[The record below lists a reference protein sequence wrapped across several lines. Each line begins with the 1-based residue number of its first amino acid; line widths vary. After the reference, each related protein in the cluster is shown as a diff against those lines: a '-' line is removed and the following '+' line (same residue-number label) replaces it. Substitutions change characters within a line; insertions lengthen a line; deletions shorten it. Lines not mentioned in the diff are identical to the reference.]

1 MTGSRYNRLVR
12 FECNDRK
19 AKTNLKKH
27 DVAFTEA
34 TQVFGDPLAIT
45 FSDPQHSLGEFRF
58 ITFGLTRTGKLLVI
72 AHAEREESIRIIS
85 ARPATRIERKIYEE
99 D

>member
-12 FECNDRK
+12 FEWDERK

-27 DVAFTEA
+27 DVAFAEA
-34 TQVFGDPLAIT
+34 TEVFGDPFAIT
-45 FSDPQHSLGEFRF
+45 FSDPQHSLGELRF
-58 ITFGLTRTGKLLVI
+58 ITFGLTRTRKLLVI

-85 ARPATRIERKIYEE
+85 ARPATRTERKIYEE